1 MVVLA
6 SNQPL
11 FYATQ
16 VSATPST
23 QTIGAHEAQE
33 PLQDTGEQS

>member
-1 MVVLA
+1 MVALTF
-6 SNQPL
+6 NQPL

-16 VSATPST
+16 VSATPPT

-33 PLQDTGEQS
+33 PLQDMGK